1 MENPPKLRFTLPKT
15 LGTPVETPET
25 FIEKLE
31 RLKRERQAREAT
43 EAKAQAAHQQAE
55 LQRIE
60 EAKHAKLPI
69 VEAVHKLTG
78 GQFSQNIELNEQ
90 QQSAVRLA
98 CDFQIP
104 MSAVYGSAGTGKTT
118 LLRQVVVELSKL
130 VPQFG
135 HEHKHLESANP
146 AIAVVS
152 YTRRAVKNLKK
163 SLTPIGMQSLCCT
176 IHKLLEYAPEKYTDT
191 NEEGELV
198 EKMHFVPTRGADY
211 KLTGLKFII
220 IDEAGMC
227 SVPLWEEVLAAAPSD
242 CRFLFLGDIYQLPPV
257 YGSAI
262 LGYKLADAA
271 AGRIPH
277 VELSKVYRQALDS
290 PILRYALQVKEGNC
304 PEFAQ
309 YLCNKSR
316 SWSSPNGDSK
326 LHVMPISETSDAPD
340 FLNAKFGDIFRKSYM
355 EGRFDPDNDVVL
367 IPHGKPHTFGSYQL
381 SLHIAQAIADKNE
394 LDVYEVY
401 SGFNKLYL
409 CVGDRVAIGS
419 QDGKI
424 ISIERNGKYFGKF
437 PRPPSPNI
445 DRWGRT
451 KLGKMDIDPSK
462 VCLDGKA
469 PGAGTFSLDAIDA
482 FLDQGRVEDRKA
494 QASHV
499 VTIQL
504 EDSTEEVSFA
514 TAAELNLLT
523 FTYALTCHKAQGAE
537 WRKVYIILH
546 HVHAGMYSREWLYTA
561 MTRAREECFILAR
574 PAALDKCVKRAVIHG
589 VTLAEKA
596 EYFKGKQEE
605 RETRKLFTTNSTA
618 NAQGEGE

>member
-1 MENPPKLRFTLPKT
+1 MTSNTRITFSLPKT
-15 LGTPVETPET
+15 IGTPVETAET

-31 RLKRERQAREAT
+31 RLKRERQAREKK
-43 EAKAQAAHQQAE
+43 EAENALIRQKE
-55 LQRIE
+55 EIERIAFE
-60 EAKHAKLPI
+60 KQKMLPI

-90 QQSAVRLA
+90 QQEAVRLA
-98 CDFQIP
+98 CDFAVKEF
-104 MSAVYGSAGTGKTT
+104 AVYGSAGTGKTT

-130 VPQFG
+130 VPKFG

-163 SLTPIGMQSLCCT
+163 ALTPIGMQSLCCT

-191 NEEGELV
+191 NDEGELV
-198 EKMHFVPTRGADY
+198 EKMHFVPTRTKDY
-211 KLTGLKFII
+211 KLEGLKFII
-220 IDEAGMC
+220 VDEAGME
-227 SVPLWEEVLAAAPSD
+227 SVPLAEEVYAAAPYG

-271 AGRIPH
+271 AGLIPH

-290 PILRYALQVKEGNC
+290 PILRYALQVKEGKC

-309 YLCNKSR
+309 YLCNKQR
-316 SWSSPNGDSK
+316 TWASPTGDSK
-326 LHVMPISETSDAPD
+326 LHVMPISETSDSPD
-340 FLNAKFGDIFRKSYM
+340 FLNAKFGDLFRKSYM

-381 SLHIAQAIADKNE
+381 SLHIAQAIADKNN
-394 LDVYEVY
+394 LDVHEVY

-409 CVGDRVAIGS
+409 CIGDRVAVGS

-424 ISIERNGKYFGKF
+424 ISIVKNGKYFGKF
-437 PRPPSPNI
+437 PRPATPNI

-494 QASHV
+494 QASHI

-504 EDSTEEVSFA
+504 EDSTEEVEFA

-605 RETRKLFTTNSTA
+605 RETRKLFTTATA
-618 NAQGEGE
+618 TAEDEA